1 MKEWI
6 DKIVNV
12 LLEKKSGNL
21 QKGGTVV
28 LETFLVVVGFWFDIL
43 REDFKRGVLL
53 QFSRPNFA
61 SELLH
66 NKHFFGV

>member
-28 LETFLVVVGFWFDIL
+28 LETFLVVVGF
-43 REDFKRGVLL
+43 
-53 QFSRPNFA
+53 
-61 SELLH
+61 
-66 NKHFFGV
+66 